1 MRPSLHSGAGEL
13 YAEGGAGARATV
25 ERPMGQQSRVV
36 PIGYGSAVLEPECG
50 ENAELLGSALIF
62 MGIELALR
70 ELGAGSFTHHSNLPQ
85 VRPWGR
91 AKKPTKMGF
100 LPSKQSHSSGGIDC
114 LRVP

>member
-1 MRPSLHSGAGEL
+1 MHSGVGEL
-13 YAEGGAGARATV
+13 YAEGGAGAGATV
-25 ERPMGQQSRVV
+25 GRPVGRQSRVV
-36 PIGYGSAVLEPECG
+36 PTGLGTVVLEPECG

-62 MGIELALR
+62 YGDKLGLR

-100 LPSKQSHSSGGIDC
+100 LPSKQPYSSGGIDC